1 LQVTEIKKEKIMM
14 LTARTTK
21 VFIYRNF
28 VDMRKGHNG
37 LSYLVSYEMKLD
49 LLSGAIFLFTGRNRK
64 SAKALLWDGTG
75 LVLVHKK
82 LESGKFMSFKNL
94 QEVEEISSNELSL
107 IMEGTK
113 INLPLSKSQLK
124 IKLE

>member
-1 LQVTEIKKEKIMM
+1 M

-21 VFIYRNF
+21 VFIFRNF

-37 LSYLVSYEMKLD
+37 LSYLVSHEMKLD

-82 LESGKFMSFKNL
+82 LEQGKFMSFKNL

-113 INLPLSKSQLK
+113 INLPLSKAQLK
-124 IKLE
+124 INLQ